1 MYPGWRSSCPG
12 FFLACRCLAVNFYH
26 RGRQEDR
33 EHIGK
38 NLFFGTME
46 IQENFVNKV
55 AQSGLVTLDPAS
67 FYPEGDR
74 VVYDIKDNLFME
86 LILREK
92 DFREFVKTHD
102 WVQYEGKNVA
112 ITCTADAIV
121 PAWAYMLLANKMAPY
136 AREVVFGN
144 ADVLETVLFEKSM
157 AKMDVEEYRDKR
169 IVIKGCGDT
178 PVPVSAYVELT
189 KKLTPVVKSLMFGE
203 PCSTVPIYKKR
214 D

>member
-1 MYPGWRSSCPG
+1 
-12 FFLACRCLAVNFYH
+12 
-26 RGRQEDR
+26 
-33 EHIGK
+33 
-38 NLFFGTME
+38 ME